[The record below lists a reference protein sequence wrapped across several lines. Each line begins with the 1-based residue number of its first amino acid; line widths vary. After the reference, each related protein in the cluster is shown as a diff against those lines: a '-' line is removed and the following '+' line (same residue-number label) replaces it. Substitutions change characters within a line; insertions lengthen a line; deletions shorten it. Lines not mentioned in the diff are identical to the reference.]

1 MSITDQISQEDSNSS
16 MPLHTLTKTL
26 PFQLG
31 LFEMLRPI
39 ACKYFHGARFLKVYG
54 LMQFG
59 LSLNFFIESRV
70 DDYNMQP
77 CFIRDS

>member
-1 MSITDQISQEDSNSS
+1 MAGFSAMSITDQISQEDSNSS

-31 LFEMLRPI
+31 LFEMSRPI
-39 ACKYFHGARFLKVYG
+39 ACKYFHGAR